1 VAARVKFAREQLTKA
16 AVRLAD
22 VLNAIKWETD

>member
-1 VAARVKFAREQLTKA
+1 VAVRVKFAGERLTKA